1 MTYRLYLGD
10 RTYFSW
16 SLAAWLMFENF
27 GLAKQR
33 DTTVFAADAKIASS
47 LADLAPARTVPTM
60 VTPEGAIVSD
70 SLAIAEEL
78 ATRHPEANHWPADP
92 LARATARTLAA
103 EMHSG
108 FPVLRGHW
116 PVNLHH
122 AYSGIEAPQDVRREL
137 DRLELIWSAARQT
150 TGATGA
156 WLTGRYSLADAIFA
170 PMASRLATYGF
181 ITGPVGAAY
190 VAAHL
195 ADPAFRRWRAMAL
208 ARNTRLDAFELD
220 HPHAAWPGPT
230 PMTAHAV
237 DTGPGENDVCPYSGD
252 PVTHFIKL
260 DDRAFGFCNAF
271 CRDKTVPDPEAW
283 PAFLAIYH
291 S

>member
-1 MTYRLYLGD
+1 MTYRLYIGD

-33 DTTVFAADAKIASS
+33 DVTVFAADASIGASLS
-47 LADLAPARTVPTM
+47 DLAPARTVPTM
-60 VTPEGAIVSD
+60 VTPEGAVVSD

-78 ATRHPEANHWPADP
+78 ATRHPEAGHWPADP

-108 FPVLRGHW
+108 FPTLRGRF

-122 AYSGIEAPQDVRREL
+122 AYSGVQAPDDVRLEL
-137 DRLELIWSAARQT
+137 DRLELIWSAAWQA
-150 TGATGA
+150 TGATGP
-156 WLTGRYSLADAIFA
+156 WLTGPYSLADAIFA
-170 PMASRLATYGF
+170 PMATRLATYGF
-181 ITGPVGAAY
+181 VTGPVGTTY

-195 ADPAFRRWRAMAL
+195 ADPALRRWRAMAL
-208 ARNTRLDAFELD
+208 ARHTRLDAFELD
-220 HPHAAWPGPT
+220 HPHAAWPGPA
-230 PMTAHAV
+230 PLRARAV
-237 DTGPGENDVCPYSGD
+237 DTGPSENTACPYSGD
-252 PVTHFIKL
+252 PVTHFMEL
-260 DDRAFGFCNAF
+260 ADRTFGFCNAF
-271 CRDKTVPDPEAW
+271 CRDKTVADPSAW
-283 PAFLAIYH
+283 PAFIAIYH